1 MLRNALTVLMCSLI
15 LVTSAVAAPVVTRE
29 VLNSEVL
36 GEDRPL
42 NIVLPA
48 DYSPDQTYPVAYVLD
63 GGHRSLPNMAEG
75 MQTAH
80 EELIVVGVE
89 NIDRS
94 RDMFPNP
101 MPERENRG
109 GGGEN
114 FLTFLT
120 KDLIP
125 YLEGKYAT
133 KGYRVISGQSNSGFF
148 VLYALLNAPDSFDA
162 YLAGSPMIGW
172 DRDMIHDGTKALL
185 AGKKSFPKILF
196 MNQGEDEYPHVTEY
210 MPAYEALLNEVAP
223 ADFLWKNEFVEG
235 GNHVPASTYHNG
247 IAFIFSGE

>member
-1 MLRNALTVLMCSLI
+1 MLRNVLTVLMCSLI
-15 LVTSAVAAPVVTRE
+15 LFTSAVAAPVVTRE

-48 DYSPDQTYPVAYVLD
+48 GYSPDKTYPVAYVLD

-120 KDLIP
+120 KELIP
-125 YLEGKYAT
+125 YIEGKYAT
-133 KGYRVISGQSNSGFF
+133 NGYRVISGQSNSGFF

-172 DRDMIHDGTKALL
+172 DRDMIHDGTRYLL
-185 AGKKSFPKILF
+185 DGKDSYAKILF
-196 MNQGEDEYPHVTEY
+196 MNQGDDDLSRVTGY
-210 MPAYEALLNEVAP
+210 LPAYEELLRRIAP
-223 ADFLWKNEFVEG
+223 ADFRWKNELIRG
-235 GNHVPASTYHNG
+235 GGHVPASTYHNG
-247 IAFIFSGE
+247 IAFIFGEG